1 MAGGLSQ
8 GFESEG
14 AMRPSAFLV
23 RHVITLGLVLAI
35 VLAYRVAGV
44 AGSALAGE
52 SAFALA
58 ALIPVVTMHRLSVLA
73 PAPAPESYSSVMA
86 PELSAS

>member
-8 GFESEG
+8 GFRSEG
-14 AMRPSAFLV
+14 AVRPAAFLV

-35 VLAYRVAGV
+35 VLAYRVAGA
-44 AGSALAGE
+44 AGSALAGQ

-58 ALIPVVTMHRLSVLA
+58 ALIPMATMHRLGVLT
-73 PAPAPESYSSVMA
+73 PAPAPESYPSVMA
-86 PELSAS
+86 TEMSAS